1 MAHLT
6 FPNFEDIVSSTNTFV
21 IMTNLT
27 INTDELYE
35 KLPITEYVI
44 VPTKRGRKK
53 KVETVNPNINI
64 KPGSIITVEKENKF
78 RGVNL
83 KCKEYAEGGK
93 NFFRNSI
100 TIVMMLDSGKMIN
113 FKITKNGKF
122 QMTGCKSIEHGS
134 ACVRYIWD
142 FIKNDKS
149 TYSFSDGGSELSY
162 LIIPVMRN
170 IDFPLNFT
178 VDRIKLDSYINN
190 RTDYHS
196 LLETSSGYTGVNASF
211 TIRKN
216 IYDTIITKFVL
227 KDDNTLEETAVKYE
241 EFLKMLDPKERKKKE
256 KVIAKKCNTFLIFQ
270 SGKTIL
276 SGLNA
281 DIMVDSYY
289 EFIEM
294 IRNCYSEV
302 VEVLNKV

>member
-1 MAHLT
+1 MSHLK
-6 FPNFEDIVSSTNTFV
+6 FPKFEDIVSSTNTFV

-27 INTDELYE
+27 VNTDELYE

-53 KVETVNPNINI
+53 KVETINPNINI
-64 KPGSIITVEKENKF
+64 KPGSIITIEKANKF

-83 KCKEYAEGGK
+83 KCKEYVEGGK

-100 TIVMMLDSGKMIN
+100 TIVMVLENGKMIN

-134 ACVRYIWD
+134 SCVMYIWD
-142 FIKNDKS
+142 MIKNDPS
-149 TYSFSDGGSELSY
+149 TYSFREGDKLNY

-190 RTDYHS
+190 KTNYHS

-216 IYDTIITKFVL
+216 IYDTMTTKYIL
-227 KDDNTLEETAVKYE
+227 NDNGSLDETQVRYE
-241 EFLKMLDPKERKKKE
+241 EFLKMLDQKERKKKE
-256 KVIAKKCNTFLIFQ
+256 KVISKKCNTFLIFQ

-289 EFIEM
+289 EFIDM
-294 IRNCYSEV
+294 IRSCYSEV
-302 VEVLNKV
+302 VEVLNN